1 MVPNEHYGRDW
12 FEIGQKCVF
21 LNQPFSDN
29 ILFLDKPLCISCNNE
44 ESASIVDVVDLAYI
58 IGQMVTNKSSMK
70 WVLSPHHPPL
80 TPLSQIPF
88 TPGIVGF
95 PGK

>member
-1 MVPNEHYGRDW
+1 MDW
-12 FEIGQKCVF
+12 EADGKAVMLRVRYSFEATQNGFV
-21 LNQPFSDN
+21 
-29 ILFLDKPLCISCNNE
+29 
-44 ESASIVDVVDLAYI
+44 
-58 IGQMVTNKSSMK
+58 SSMK
-70 WVLSPHHPPL
+70 GVLLIHPPL